1 MSIHKLF
8 NKQLISPEYRSTTCM
23 RIGQHEAGH
32 YIAAR
37 LSGFK
42 PGAIS
47 VTITDLYD
55 GHNASS
61 EAITACALS
70 DKQSIIDFLNRRV
83 IVLYSGVL
91 AESLVDGIVVEK
103 IAHESLTSK
112 GGIRDQDK
120 AKELL
125 QLLRN
130 IEYPEAVGDSVIQA
144 GLTTINKK
152 LWDKATILVQEE
164 HVIIEGISKRL
175 ISEIKYT
182 NTTCKLSESEIDNM
196 PAIKQRLANVH

>member
-1 MSIHKLF
+1 MSIHKPI
-8 NKQLISPEYRSTTCM
+8 NKQLIPPGYRSTTCM
-23 RIGQHEAGH
+23 RIGQHEVGH

-37 LSGFK
+37 LLGFK

-47 VTITDLYD
+47 VTITDLHD
-55 GHNASS
+55 GHNASA
-61 EAITACALS
+61 EVITACALS
-70 DKQSIIDFLNRRV
+70 DKQSIIDYLNRRV

-91 AESLVDGIVVEK
+91 AESLVDGIVVEE
-103 IAHESLTSK
+103 IAHESLATK

-130 IEYPEAVGDSVIQA
+130 IEYPEAVGDEALQE
-144 GLTTINKK
+144 GLTTINKR

-164 HVIIEGISKRL
+164 HVIIVGICRRL

-182 NTTCKLSESEIDNM
+182 NTPCELRESELDNM
-196 PAIKQRLANVH
+196 TAIKQRLANVP